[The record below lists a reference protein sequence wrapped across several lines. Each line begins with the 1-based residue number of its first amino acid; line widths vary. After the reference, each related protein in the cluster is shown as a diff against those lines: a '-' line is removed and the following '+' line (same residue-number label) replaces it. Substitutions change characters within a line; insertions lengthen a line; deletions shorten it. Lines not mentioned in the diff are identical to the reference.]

1 MSDWRPSAR
10 PAALRMR
17 ADTLRRIRD
26 FMAERQTLEV
36 ATPVIT
42 SAGVTEP
49 QIESLALDRA
59 EGYLRTS
66 PEYHHKRML
75 AAGYGDLYEIGPVFR
90 GGERGRWH
98 RREFTLL
105 EWYRI
110 GRDWQHMAAETLE
123 LIIACSPPQHPG
135 WQTRTVAWTEL
146 FGERLGFDP
155 RLDAAAVV
163 RLTRDEL
170 PADCDPD
177 MRLDYLFSTAIQ
189 QQFPSHQLTVVH
201 GYPASQAALAC
212 LDPSDP
218 RLACRFEVFAGA
230 LELANGYQELTDPV
244 EQRRRFERDNA
255 RRAALGRS
263 GMPIDEHLLAAM
275 AHGLPACS
283 GVAMG
288 IERLLMALSEAS
300 DISQVMAF
308 G

>member
-17 ADTLRRIRD
+17 AATLKRIRD
-26 FMAERQTLEV
+26 FMAERQTMEV

-59 EGYLRTS
+59 QGYLRTS
-66 PEYHHKRML
+66 PEYFHKRML
-75 AAGYGDLYEIGPVFR
+75 AAGCGDLYEIGPVFR
-90 GGERGRWH
+90 SAESGRVH
-98 RREFTLL
+98 RQEFTLL
-105 EWYRI
+105 EWYRV
-110 GRDWQHMAAETLE
+110 GRGWQHMATETLE

-135 WQTRTVAWTEL
+135 WQTRTVAWHEL
-146 FGERLGFDP
+146 FRERLGFDP
-155 RLDAAAVV
+155 SLDAAAAV
-163 RLTRDEL
+163 RLTRDSL
-170 PADCDPD
+170 PADCDTD

-189 QQFPSHQLTVVH
+189 DRFPRYQLTVVH

-212 LDPSDP
+212 LDPLDP
-218 RLACRFEVFAGA
+218 RLACRFEVFAGS

-255 RRAALGRS
+255 RRAVLGRP
-263 GMPIDEHLLAAM
+263 GMPIDEDLLAAM

-288 IERLLMALSEAS
+288 IERLLMAFSEAS
-300 DISQVMAF
+300 EISAVMAF